1 MPINYNDLQKTHC
14 GIIKNYESV
23 ELKVNIIIYSVA
35 VLTFISWIVFALFG
49 GIGLASVPLDF
60 FVSFKSRQ
68 KIKTGDSVKQR
79 KKIFYDEIVE
89 LREMGDELKKM
100 EVNGDNKKFFLSGA
114 RRKYNRLKNEFIS
127 RFSLAEKEFE
137 ILNKKIT

>member
-1 MPINYNDLQKTHC
+1 M
-14 GIIKNYESV
+14 
-23 ELKVNIIIYSVA
+23 
-35 VLTFISWIVFALFG
+35 
-49 GIGLASVPLDF
+49 
-60 FVSFKSRQ
+60 
-68 KIKTGDSVKQR
+68 KQR

-127 RFSLAEKEFE
+127 RFSLAKKEFE